1 MKRVRRKEGRERWGE
16 VDGKGKRWLE
26 GGGRDKGDSREE
38 EGKKVIGGRKEEE
51 RWLKGGGRDKGD
63 WREEEGQR
71 WLEGGRKEKDA
82 WREEGRRR
90 MIGERKNEEGWLE
103 GGRKKKGDWREEGG
117 TKVIEG
123 RRKDKGDWREEGRR
137 RMIGERKNEE
147 GWLEGE
153 RKVGKKEETKE
164 WSKKRDSNLVLQGF
178 LLYGARLSN
187 AIKYDSLPHMS
198 GRKNIHL
205 LTTYLWFFASVHF
218 PLFFFRSEP
227 IDK

>member
-1 MKRVRRKEGRERWGE
+1 MHIFDRVWTLVSRFVFYREKEWKEWGGRKEGRDGERWM
-16 VDGKGKRWLE
+16 
-26 GGGRDKGDSREE
+26 GRE
-38 EGKKVIGGRKEEE
+38 
-51 RWLKGGGRDKGD
+51 KGD
-63 WREEEGQR
+63 WREEGGTKVIGGRRKGKRWVEGGRKKKGDWREEGGTKVIEGRREGQR

-90 MIGERKNEEGWLE
+90 MIGERKDGEE
-103 GGRKKKGDWREEGG
+103 
-117 TKVIEG
+117 
-123 RRKDKGDWREEGRR
+123 
-137 RMIGERKNEE
+137 
-147 GWLEGE
+147 WLEGE
-153 RKVGKKEETKE
+153 RKTGKKEETKE

>member
-1 MKRVRRKEGRERWGE
+1 MHIFDRVWTLVSRFVFYREKEWKEWGGRKEGRDGERWM
-16 VDGKGKRWLE
+16 
-26 GGGRDKGDSREE
+26 GRE
-38 EGKKVIGGRKEEE
+38 
-51 RWLKGGGRDKGD
+51 KGD
-63 WREEEGQR
+63 WREE
-71 WLEGGRKEKDA
+71 GGTKVIR
-82 WREEGRRR
+82 GRRKGKR
-90 MIGERKNEEGWLE
+90 WLE

-123 RRKDKGDWREEGRR
+123 RREDKGDWREEGRRRMPGGRKEGEGWQERGRKEKDDRREEGRR

-153 RKVGKKEETKE
+153 RKAGKKEETKE

>member
-1 MKRVRRKEGRERWGE
+1 MHIFDRVWTLVSRFVFYREKEWKEWGGRKEGRDGERWM
-16 VDGKGKRWLE
+16 
-26 GGGRDKGDSREE
+26 GRE
-38 EGKKVIGGRKEEE
+38 
-51 RWLKGGGRDKGD
+51 KGD
-63 WREEEGQR
+63 WREE
-71 WLEGGRKEKDA
+71 GGTKVIR
-82 WREEGRRR
+82 GRRKGKR
-90 MIGERKNEEGWLE
+90 WLE

-123 RRKDKGDWREEGRR
+123 RREDKGDWREEGRR

-153 RKVGKKEETKE
+153 KKAGKKEETKE

>member
-26 GGGRDKGDSREE
+26 GGGRDKGDWREE

-63 WREEEGQR
+63 WKEEGGQR

-90 MIGERKNEEGWLE
+90 MIGERKDGEE
-103 GGRKKKGDWREEGG
+103 
-117 TKVIEG
+117 
-123 RRKDKGDWREEGRR
+123 
-137 RMIGERKNEE
+137 
-147 GWLEGE
+147 WLEGE
-153 RKVGKKEETKE
+153 RKTGKKEETKE

-187 AIKYDSLPHMS
+187 VIKYDSLPHMS

-205 LTTYLWFFASVHF
+205 LTTYLWFFASIHF

>member
-1 MKRVRRKEGRERWGE
+1 MHIFDRVWTLVSRFVFYREKEWKEWGGRKEGRDGERWM
-16 VDGKGKRWLE
+16 
-26 GGGRDKGDSREE
+26 GRE
-38 EGKKVIGGRKEEE
+38 
-51 RWLKGGGRDKGD
+51 KGD
-63 WREEEGQR
+63 WREE
-71 WLEGGRKEKDA
+71 GGTKVIR
-82 WREEGRRR
+82 GRRKGKR
-90 MIGERKNEEGWLE
+90 WLE

-123 RRKDKGDWREEGRR
+123 RREDKGDWREEGRR

-153 RKVGKKEETKE
+153 RKAGKKEETKE

-205 LTTYLWFFASVHF
+205 LTTHLCFFASVHF